1 MTQVKILTKF
11 EGRQEEYFGD
21 ATGGMSFTFYKFVSQ
36 EKDNGVPKYEIFIM
50 ASDPTHPVMEEVNK
64 SSVISLYNKE
74 YYYGESY
81 C

>member
-11 EGRQEEYFGD
+11 EGRKEEYFGD
-21 ATGGMSFTFYKFVSQ
+21 HTQGMSFTFYKFVSQ

-50 ASDPTHPVMEEVNK
+50 ASPPEHSVIEEINNNI
-64 SSVISLYNKE
+64 VISLFNEE
-74 YYYGESY
+74 YYRESY